1 MIGTKNVQTKNS
13 IFFNKKKRFLYD
25 YIDKVFCTRVK
36 KKSKSD
42 WGHAASKEIEC
53 HYSLLS

>member
-1 MIGTKNVQTKNS
+1 MYRPKTVFFS
-13 IFFNKKKRFLYD
+13 IKKKWFLYD

-42 WGHAASKEIEC
+42 WAHAASKEIEC